1 MKIMNDDPTKIVSP
15 SLTYNILLSTIEE
28 TSTVGCHHYVINLT
42 YSIVNK
48 TKSYN
53 TIYVYEGVRLHY
65 KSSAWY
71 VRQHFAPYNG
81 DIDVFV

>member
-48 TKSYN
+48 TKS
-53 TIYVYEGVRLHY
+53 
-65 KSSAWY
+65 
-71 VRQHFAPYNG
+71 
-81 DIDVFV
+81 